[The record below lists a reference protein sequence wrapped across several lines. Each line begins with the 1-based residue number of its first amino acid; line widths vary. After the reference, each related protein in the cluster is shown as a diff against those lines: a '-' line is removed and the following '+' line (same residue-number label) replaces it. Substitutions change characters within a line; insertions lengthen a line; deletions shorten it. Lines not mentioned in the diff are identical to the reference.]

1 VTPLFTT
8 SKGIRGKDP
17 CKGVN
22 DALTLRISILY
33 NVVDLLNN
41 KIKFVKQ

>member
-1 VTPLFTT
+1 MTPPLTT
-8 SKGIRGKDP
+8 SKGIRGKDS

-22 DALTLRISILY
+22 DALTLHITILY

-41 KIKFVKQ
+41 KTKFVK